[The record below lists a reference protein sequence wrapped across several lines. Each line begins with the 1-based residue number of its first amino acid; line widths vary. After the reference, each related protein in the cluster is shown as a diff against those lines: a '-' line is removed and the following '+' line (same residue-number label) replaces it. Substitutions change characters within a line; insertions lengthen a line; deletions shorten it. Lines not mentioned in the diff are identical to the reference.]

1 MELQIDEY
9 VVYKTAGVCQVLA
22 KESQSPDGQTEIL
35 YYKIKPLN
43 DTNSIYYIPVATA
56 EEKLRRLLS
65 KEQVLELIDS
75 MADSEDKETV
85 WSDNRRERK
94 EMYSQIMRGGDQH
107 ALVQMISTL
116 YFRKQSSE
124 ASGKRFSSMDEN
136 AMKNAET
143 LLLQEFG
150 VVLGL
155 EPEEVRE
162 YIDRRV
168 KGE

>member
-43 DTNSIYYIPVATA
+43 DTNSMYYIPVAAA

>member
-43 DTNSIYYIPVATA
+43 DTNSMYYIPVAAA

-75 MADSEDKETV
+75 MADSEDKETI

-162 YIDRRV
+162 YIDRRI